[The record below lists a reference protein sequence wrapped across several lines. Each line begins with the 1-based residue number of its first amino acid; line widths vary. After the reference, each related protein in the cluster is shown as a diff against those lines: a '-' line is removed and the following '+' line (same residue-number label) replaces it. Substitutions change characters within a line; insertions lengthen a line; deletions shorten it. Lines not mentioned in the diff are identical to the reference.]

1 MASTD
6 ADAGH
11 MRAALGL
18 ARRGLGRVW
27 PNPAVGCVIVAGDHV
42 VGRGRTAD
50 GGRPHAET
58 AALAMAGTAARGATA
73 FVTLEP
79 CAHTGKTPPCAEALI
94 AAGIARVV
102 STIEDPDPRVAGA
115 GFAALRSAGIEVVT
129 GCLAA
134 EAEALNAGFLRRVRT
149 GRPRLTLKLAASL
162 DGRIATASGES
173 RWITGA
179 RARAEVHLMR
189 ARSDAVLVGAGTARS
204 DDPRLDVRGLGLSD
218 ANPVRVV
225 VSGGLTLPR
234 GGALG
239 TTARDIPLWLCH
251 HSEAEADRRAAWAE
265 TGADLLEIPFQE
277 DGQLDLAALMRTL
290 GDRGL
295 TRVLCEGGGRLSAA
309 LLEAGL
315 VDEVVLY
322 TAGIVLGDEGTP
334 AVGTLRVEAL
344 ADAPR
349 LRLVETARIG
359 DDTRSRW
366 VAA

>member
-1 MASTD
+1 MALTD
-6 ADAGH
+6 ADAGQ

-27 PNPAVGCVIVAGDHV
+27 PNPAVGCVIVAGGHV

-94 AAGIARVV
+94 AAGVARVV

-251 HSEAEADRRAAWAE
+251 HSEAETDRRAAWGE

-334 AVGTLRVEAL
+334 AVGTLRIQAL

-366 VAA
+366 VTA